1 MSIVLVIGE
10 AFVDFL
16 PQEVGKLRSV
26 GGFEMH
32 GGGAPCNVAR
42 GVSRLGVPS
51 RFVSVLGDDEFGDF
65 VLEQLKRDQV
75 DSRFVR
81 RLKGGRTQLCFVT
94 LDSTGDRH
102 FNGRGPD
109 ASLGLGVQ
117 DMTNLVF
124 KDVSSLVITCG
135 SLRTRQG
142 VFAIERA
149 LQYMNN
155 QSNGWVCCDPGV
167 CPPEWCPSDVMRR
180 RLWGVFSRSEI
191 VKCADHE
198 TYWLTGEDDPIKA
211 AKAFIQGGAKCS
223 IVTRGAQGAVW
234 VRRVHSNQYEIIE
247 IDSPLVHVID
257 TTGAGDA
264 FLSALIARLTSEQS
278 MPSTLALHVW
288 KKHLEFAA
296 LVGAL
301 GVTIKGAVHGVP
313 RLETQKQLQNDE
325 YFEDLRAK
333 AQFPS
338 T

>member
-1 MSIVLVIGE
+1 MSNVLVIGE

-16 PQEVGKLRSV
+16 PQEVGRLRTV

-65 VLEQLKRDQV
+65 VLETLKSDQV

-117 DMTNLVF
+117 DMTDLVF
-124 KDVSSLVITCG
+124 RDVGSLVITCG

-149 LQYMNN
+149 LQHMHTNPK
-155 QSNGWVCCDPGV
+155 GWVCCDPGF
-167 CPPEWCPSDVMRR
+167 CPPEWCPPDVMRR

-211 AKAFIQGGAKCS
+211 AKAFLKGGAKCA
-223 IVTRGAQGAVW
+223 IVTRGAHGAIW
-234 VRRVHSNQYEIIE
+234 MRRVGTHHELIE
-247 IDSPLVHVID
+247 IESPHVRVVD

-264 FLSALIARLTSEQS
+264 FLSALIARLSSEDVL
-278 MPSTLALHVW
+278 PHTLSLETW
-288 KKHLEFAA
+288 KRHLDFAS
-296 LVGAL
+296 LIGAL
-301 GVTIKGAVHGVP
+301 GVTVKGAVHGVP
-313 RLETQKQLQNDE
+313 RLETQKQLHHDQ
-325 YFEDLRAK
+325 YFESLRLQ
-333 AQFPS
+333 AQD
-338 T
+338 